1 MRRNDAPRVAA
12 MPCPRP
18 SSEGLIVSPPG
29 YGPCT
34 RHLAS
39 CNERLLLRISSI
51 MPPLAALFPFS
62 CMAIWAGDDIVSKLA
77 LGLRSP
83 TAMAWSRWLVAVLI
97 LTPFLA
103 RRP

>member
-1 MRRNDAPRVAA
+1 
-12 MPCPRP
+12 
-18 SSEGLIVSPPG
+18 
-29 YGPCT
+29 
-34 RHLAS
+34 
-39 CNERLLLRISSI
+39 

-62 CMAIWAGDDIVSKLA
+62 CMTIWTGDDIVSKLA
-77 LGLRSP
+77 LWLRSP